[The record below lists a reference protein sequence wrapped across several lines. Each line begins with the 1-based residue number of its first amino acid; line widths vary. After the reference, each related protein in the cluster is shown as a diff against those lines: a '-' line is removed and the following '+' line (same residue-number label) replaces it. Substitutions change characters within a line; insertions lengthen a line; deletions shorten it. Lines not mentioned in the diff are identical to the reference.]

1 MESLP
6 IITKTY
12 EVYKATIATNQT
24 LTKRWRHSLG
34 ISIEESMLQLL
45 ERLIMAKNA
54 PRSLKASYLIQAS
67 AQLEVVTLKIR
78 LLLELELVN
87 ATKVFQVQAV
97 LQEIGR
103 MLGGWLK
110 SCHTQ

>member
-1 MESLP
+1 
-6 IITKTY
+6 
-12 EVYKATIATNQT
+12 
-24 LTKRWRHSLG
+24 
-34 ISIEESMLQLL
+34 
-45 ERLIMAKNA
+45 MAKNA